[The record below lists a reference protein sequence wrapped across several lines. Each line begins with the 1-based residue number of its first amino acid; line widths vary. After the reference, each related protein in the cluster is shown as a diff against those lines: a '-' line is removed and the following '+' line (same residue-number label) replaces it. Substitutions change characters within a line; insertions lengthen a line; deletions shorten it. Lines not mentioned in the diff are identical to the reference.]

1 MSLFCDSLL
10 KGGGWKVWV
19 GEKKDVFN
27 EVTVNLGLE
36 AVNWKDREGWGDAS
50 AMMRGGPLQLIQ
62 SLLSH

>member
-36 AVNWKDREGWGDAS
+36 AVNWKDREGWGGRICD
-50 AMMRGGPLQLIQ
+50 REG
-62 SLLSH
+62 HE